1 VIVRVILSV
10 CLLLCVAR
18 VVAASM
24 PPAPDLPAEITLEQS
39 LELLDKHSPRAL
51 AEQATVQVVAA
62 DRIAAQTLPN
72 PTLNYGG
79 LQLTGGTNTGA
90 AAQHQFV
97 VEQPLLLFGQR
108 KVRSQLADLRV
119 AAEQARVTSSL
130 ADLRLKVRQAF
141 ATLLARQDELKILEE
156 SLNDLQRVE
165 GVVRGRATAGDR
177 SRYDVAR
184 IEVQTHAL
192 RVEVANKR
200 TDAQEASGQLAA
212 LLGLPDWSPRA
223 IGSLKP
229 GDVPSD
235 VTTLW
240 QTAQERRPSL
250 VAVRERQAA
259 AYGGITAAKR
269 EAWPIPSLAAGALV
283 TRDDDS
289 VSAVFGFSL
298 PLPLLDRNQGEIAR
312 ATAEA
317 DAETLALTAELAE
330 AHAEV
335 ERAAMVLRERR
346 ATLATLEAD
355 VPQRV
360 PELRRMA
367 EDAYREGSGGIL
379 ELLDA
384 LTSLKDIRLLE
395 LQQLEAAKLAE
406 ADVIAVAGLDAP
418 APPLTSEPPHTE
430 SKP

>member
-1 VIVRVILSV
+1 MIVRLILSI
-10 CLLLCVAR
+10 CLVLCVAR

-200 TDAQEASGQLAA
+200 TDAQDASGQLAA
-212 LLGLPDWSPRA
+212 LLGLPDWAPRA
-223 IGSLKP
+223 IGSLRRAT
-229 GDVPSD
+229 PSD

-240 QTAQERRPSL
+240 QTARSAASL

-283 TRDDDS
+283 TRDDDA
-289 VSAVFGFSL
+289 VSAVSRLSL

-317 DAETLALTAELAE
+317 DAETLALTGGARRGARRGR
-330 AHAEV
+330 ARGDGAARAPRDPGDARGR
-335 ERAAMVLRERR
+335 RAAAR
-346 ATLATLEAD
+346 
-355 VPQRV
+355 

-367 EDAYREGSGGIL
+367 KTPTA
-379 ELLDA
+379 
-384 LTSLKDIRLLE
+384 K
-395 LQQLEAAKLAE
+395 AAAE
-406 ADVIAVAGLDAP
+406 SSSCS
-418 APPLTSEPPHTE
+418 TH
-430 SKP
+430 